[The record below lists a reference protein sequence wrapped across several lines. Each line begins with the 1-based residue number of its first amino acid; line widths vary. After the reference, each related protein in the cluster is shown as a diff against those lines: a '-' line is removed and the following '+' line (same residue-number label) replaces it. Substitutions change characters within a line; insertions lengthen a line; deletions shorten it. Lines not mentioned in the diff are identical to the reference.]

1 MNARGRPPF
10 MVMPALTMC
19 KGILPKAFAVFG
31 IRGKTSFL
39 ARLLALLFAVIAGGL
54 LANPAQAQNCQYAT
68 SQGAT
73 GPANW
78 QTYCWLDLNNYNNTA
93 ARSAS
98 GQNMSYTLPDGTVM
112 TFTLRVSGA
121 AAGAAAS
128 PSWTGAAVGNTAFLG
143 IGGRP
148 IFYQSA
154 AGTTTVSFSNIVLT
168 PPSGSQAITSYM
180 FVVGDGESSNGGE
193 SIQITTNGGAWQLL
207 DLVGPVSGST
217 YPTVSGVNTNT
228 ATVTGVGGTLGA
240 HIFGSST
247 PTSVTATM
255 VGSGLQGLMFA
266 VRFASIRLT
275 QQITATRINAADQ
288 FTFDIRAASNGAV
301 LASGTTS
308 GSGLGPFTAAALSSS
323 SALPLHLVQTMAGGS
338 ASAQGQYRTLLTCT
352 NAVSSSTA
360 LPTNVETVDFN
371 LGALQFGDNVS
382 CVFTSVP
389 RPHLQLS
396 KALGSFG
403 RRFSSDQFILRIDD
417 SGGTTVATTTT
428 SGTGTT
434 VINGSTTLTQV
445 NAGTVYT
452 LYELGA
458 GSTALDQYN
467 ATMSCTNAWTGS
479 STPLPTSA
487 SATIT
492 PQFGDIIR
500 CTITN
505 VRRGNNATLSIE
517 KTSSVLSDPVNGASS
532 PFHLPGALVRY
543 ELRVQNSG
551 NRSVDSNSVVLI
563 DALPADIV
571 VGTAANPTFTQGS
584 PTSNLTFNAA
594 NDVRYSNAPSQPTSF
609 AACNY
614 TPIAAF
620 DPAVRFICIN
630 PKGTMAASTGTP
642 RSFTV
647 SFTAQ
652 IR

>member
-1 MNARGRPPF
+1 
-10 MVMPALTMC
+10 MC
-19 KGILPKAFAVFG
+19 KGILPKARPVFGPGWKTGFAARLMALIFAVM
-31 IRGKTSFL
+31 
-39 ARLLALLFAVIAGGL
+39 AGGIL
-54 LANPAQAQNCQYAT
+54 SNPAQAQNCQYAT
-68 SQGAT
+68 SQGPT

-78 QTYCWLDLNNYNNTA
+78 QTYCWLDLTNYNNTA
-93 ARSAS
+93 ARSTS

-121 AAGAAAS
+121 AAGAAVS

-148 IFYQSA
+148 IFYQTAS
-154 AGTTTVSFSNIVLT
+154 GTTTVTFSNIVLT

-217 YPTVSGVNTNT
+217 YPTVSGVNTST
-228 ATVTGVGGTLGA
+228 ATVTGVGGTVGA

-255 VGSGLQGLMFA
+255 VGSGLQGMMFA

-275 QQITATRINAADQ
+275 QQITATRIDAADQ
-288 FTFDIRAASNGAV
+288 FTFDIGAASNGAV

-308 GSGLGPFTAAALSSS
+308 GTGLGPFAAAALSSS
-323 SALPLHLVQTMAGGS
+323 SALPLRLVQNMASGS
-338 ASAQGQYRTLLTCT
+338 VSAQGQYRTLLTCT
-352 NAVSSSTA
+352 NAVSSSTI
-360 LPTNVETVDFN
+360 LPTNVETVNFN

-396 KALGSFG
+396 KALATSG
-403 RRFSSDQFILRIDD
+403 RRFATDQFIMRIDQG
-417 SGGTTVATTTT
+417 STVVATTTT
-428 SGTGTT
+428 TGTGATVTT
-434 VINGSTTLTQV
+434 GSTALTQV
-445 NAGTVYT
+445 TPGTAYT

-458 GSTALDQYN
+458 GATALDQYT
-467 ATMSCTNAWTGS
+467 ATMSCTNAWSGS
-479 STPLPTSA
+479 TTPLPTTA
-487 SATIT
+487 TATIT

-505 VRRGNNATLSIE
+505 TRRGNNATLSVT
-517 KTSSVLSDPVNGASS
+517 KSSTLLSDPVNGTTV
-532 PFHLPGALVRY
+532 PFHIPGALVRY
-543 ELRVQNSG
+543 SLLVQNSG
-551 NRSVDSNSVVLI
+551 NLPVDNNSVLVI
-563 DALPADIV
+563 DALPANLR
-571 VGTAANPTFTQGS
+571 VGTAAAPTFTQGS

-594 NDVRYSNAPSQPTSF
+594 NDVRYSNAATQPTSF
-609 AACNY
+609 AACTY
-614 TPIAAF
+614 TPMAAY

-630 PKGTMAASTGTP
+630 PKGSMAASTGTP